1 LIRAIQV
8 GEVWLESPHLIR
20 QATVEF
26 FKNHFQSVRWQRPM
40 LGGVEFPRL
49 AEGERERI

>member
-1 LIRAIQV
+1 VR
-8 GEVWLESPHLIR
+8 EVWLESPHLIR

-26 FKNHFQSVRWQRPM
+26 FKNHFLSVRWQRPM